1 MSIQAYAIMQQEQDC
16 KQYDFSRD
24 HKNVRQKIFREYA
37 DSLWEN
43 CDVCPDQA
51 EQVIY
56 LTRPKAD

>member
-51 EQVIY
+51 EQVI
-56 LTRPKAD
+56 